1 MHMVRCDE
9 FYEKWRRCGNFCEK
23 DPDTAAQI
31 DAYLDQLQEIQEIA
45 ADCLS
50 EEEFAAMAEIQISEK
65 ACRPVVSEKESEIRQ
80 DAAQHIVK
88 TAEEKL
94 MEEKKPRV
102 TSNEVLRTVNKR
114 RPSKFNSTN
123 DNIEWAKRTWN
134 PVVGCEHGCPYC
146 YARDISNRFNPE
158 KQFKPEFYPERL
170 GAPKNTLV
178 PPEAE
183 SNVGYRNV
191 FVCSMADLFGDWVP
205 KDWIDQVLSAVREAP
220 QWNFLFL
227 TKNPKRFIDIDWPRN
242 AWVGTT
248 VDRQRRVKAAED
260 AFRQIKAQ
268 VKFLSCEPLE
278 EFVSFSDLSMFEWI
292 IIGGRSQ
299 SLGKPEGQPEW
310 RWVAHLIDQAR
321 QYGLKVYM
329 KPNLRPERLREYP
342 VAGGA

>member
-1 MHMVRCDE
+1 
-9 FYEKWRRCGNFCEK
+9 
-23 DPDTAAQI
+23 
-31 DAYLDQLQEIQEIA
+31 
-45 ADCLS
+45 
-50 EEEFAAMAEIQISEK
+50 
-65 ACRPVVSEKESEIRQ
+65 
-80 DAAQHIVK
+80 
-88 TAEEKL
+88 
-94 MEEKKPRV
+94 
-102 TSNEVLRTVNKR
+102 
-114 RPSKFNSTN
+114 
-123 DNIEWAKRTWN
+123 
-134 PVVGCEHGCPYC
+134 
-146 YARDISNRFNPE
+146 
-158 KQFKPEFYPERL
+158 
-170 GAPKNTLV
+170 
-178 PPEAE
+178 
-183 SNVGYRNV
+183 
-191 FVCSMADLFGDWVP
+191 MADLFGDWVP